1 MNKTFLT
8 FIITLFFSAYSMGQL
23 APERYVVFFNT
34 KQGTPY
40 TLTQPN
46 EFLSARAIENRNKR
60 GIQIDS
66 LDLPVNPRFIDSLNS
81 VVPRVLYTSR
91 WLNFA
96 VVEAS
101 AEQISDVESFTFV
114 KEFRE
119 KKTSQKSLKEQKD
132 SKFELEQQL
141 FFAGDPNTKEVQEQ
155 INLGALHDFGFFGEN
170 VRIAI
175 IDAGFT
181 GLNTMEAFQH
191 LFDEN
196 RLIATA
202 NFAEDNTVFYGHTH
216 GTSVGSIMCGN
227 LGDNYMGAAPNAEY
241 VLIRS
246 ETGSTEY
253 LVEEYNWVAAAEF
266 ADSLGVDVINSS
278 LGYTRF
284 DWPAQDHTYDDLDG
298 ESTIIS
304 RAAGIAFQKGMLV
317 VVSAGNHGNDSW
329 QYISVPADH
338 PNVLAVGSVDINGE
352 LSYFSST
359 GLTSHQFKPN
369 IVACGEYA
377 PYVYSDMVYNGNG
390 TSYASPLVAGAAA
403 CLWQAFPEKTPGEL
417 FDAIQQSSSKK
428 SNPDNLYGYGIPDF
442 FNAYFILNES
452 PFMPE
457 DTNEAEIV
465 HAYTDK
471 SENIF
476 MHIYVPESVSGQIRV
491 FDSYGRLV
499 HSERCNLKEKRT
511 TKVEI
516 RGLGSGIDSQV
527 LLLNVKGGSVN
538 TTRKIFVE

>member
-8 FIITLFFSAYSMGQL
+8 FIITLLFSAYSMGQL

-40 TLTQPN
+40 TLTQAN

-60 GIQIDS
+60 GVQIDS
-66 LDLPVNPRFIDSLNS
+66 LDLPVNPEFIDSLNT

-91 WLNFA
+91 WFNFA

-101 AEQISDVESFTFV
+101 ADQVDDVEMFTFV
-114 KEFRE
+114 KEFQK
-119 KKTSQKSLKEQKD
+119 KKTSQKSPKEQSD

-141 FFAGDPNTKEVQEQ
+141 FFAGDPDAKEVQEQ

-202 NFAEDNTVFYGHTH
+202 NFAEDITVFYGHTH

-227 LGDNYMGAAPNAEY
+227 LGNNYLGAAPNAEY

-284 DWPAQDHTYDDLDG
+284 DWPAQNHTYDDLDG
-298 ESTIIS
+298 ESAIIS

-369 IVACGEYA
+369 VVACGEYA
-377 PYVYSDMVYNGNG
+377 PYISSDIVYNGHG

-403 CLWQAFPEKTPGEL
+403 CLWQAFPEKKPREI
-417 FDAIQQSSSKK
+417 FNAIQESSSKK
-428 SNPDNLYGYGIPDF
+428 NDPDNFLGHGIPDF
-442 FNAYFILNES
+442 LTAYFLLNES
-452 PFMPE
+452 AYLPT
-457 DTNEAEIV
+457 DIDKAEIV
-465 HAYTDK
+465 QAYSDNEHT
-471 SENIF
+471 IF
-476 MHIYVPESVSGQIRV
+476 MYIYAPEQINGQVRI
-491 FDSYGRLV
+491 FDSFGRIL
-499 HSERCNLKEKRT
+499 HSQQVDLKRKRV
-511 TKVEI
+511 TKVQVN
-516 RGLGSGIDSQV
+516 GLGSGIDSQV
-527 LLLNVKGGSVN
+527 LLLNIKGGGIN
-538 TTRKIFVE
+538 ETKKIFVK